1 MESNALGTW
10 LLLLSL
16 HTICQCWNIFAKKR
30 FVIRFRRVFQEALKV
45 QIAFRVKDAFF
56 FSQNLLCLGYQLQ
69 FWIYS
74 LTN

>member
-16 HTICQCWNIFAKKR
+16 HTICQCWNSLANQR

-45 QIAFRVKDAFF
+45 QIAFCVSIPKISLAK
-56 FSQNLLCLGYQLQ
+56 
-69 FWIYS
+69 IYFVWDIS
-74 LTN
+74 CNFGFIP